1 MNNLSIL
8 HASLLKNTS
17 HTQYF
22 FYIVMM
28 KKNIVYFS
36 FILCSLYFV
45 NPIKAQI
52 NLPIDF
58 ENEQISN
65 DDIIHFNG
73 GSGYVVYNPQI
84 DNDNPS
90 EYVGVVIRDG
100 GDIWAGTYIELDS
113 YLDFSTNTTLN
124 MRVLSPYPGLMVKF
138 KIEGDQGAFPS
149 EPATER
155 DSYTTKNNEWEML
168 SWDFSGEPSNTYR
181 KLVLMFDF
189 GNIGDGTANSTFYY
203 DDIYQTDPS
212 GGLSQM
218 DLPVTFEDPSVY
230 YVLTDFGGNGPSTI
244 LETVDGNY
252 ARVEKNS
259 GAETWAGV
267 TIGSGAGFLN
277 NIPVTNTDTKMFVHV
292 YVSGTTQTGIPIKLK
307 IENSQDATQSVET
320 DTNTTVAGEWETMEF
335 DFSNESDGTAALN
348 TNFVFDMASI
358 FFNFGSSGNQNIVYY
373 FDNVSFGAPLSV
385 DDNLPTSYKI
395 YPNPFIDVI
404 NVLGIEGDETIVVN
418 DILGKEI
425 SKGVGVEKINLSG
438 FEKGTYFLT
447 LSKGGQSSTFKV
459 IKK

>member
-1 MNNLSIL
+1 
-8 HASLLKNTS
+8 
-17 HTQYF
+17 
-22 FYIVMM
+22 M
-28 KKNIVYFS
+28 KKNIVCFS
-36 FILCSLYFV
+36 FILCSIFFI

-58 ENEQISN
+58 ENEQITN

-84 DNDNPS
+84 DNDNQS

-155 DSYTTKNNEWEML
+155 DSYTTKNNEWEIL

-189 GNIGDGTANSTFYY
+189 GNVGDGTADSTFYY

-277 NIPVTNTDTKMFVHV
+277 NIPVTNNDTKMFVHV

-307 IENSQDATQSVET
+307 IENSQDPTQSVET
-320 DTNTTVAGEWETMEF
+320 DTNTTIAGEWETMEF
-335 DFSNESDGTAALN
+335 DFSNESNGTAALN

-404 NVLGIEGDETIVVN
+404 NVLGIEGDETIIVN

-425 SKGVGVEKINLSG
+425 FKGIGVEKINLSG

-447 LSKGGQSSTFKV
+447 LSKGGQSSIFKV

>member
-1 MNNLSIL
+1 
-8 HASLLKNTS
+8 
-17 HTQYF
+17 
-22 FYIVMM
+22 M
-28 KKNIVYFS
+28 KKNIVCFS
-36 FILCSLYFV
+36 FILFYIFFI

-58 ENEQISN
+58 ENEQITN

-84 DNDNPS
+84 DNDNQS

-155 DSYTTKNNEWEML
+155 DSYTTKNNEWEIL

-189 GNIGDGTANSTFYY
+189 GNVGDGTADSTFYY

-307 IENSQDATQSVET
+307 IENSQDPTQSVET
-320 DTNTTVAGEWETMEF
+320 DTNTTIAGEWETMEF
-335 DFSNESDGTAALN
+335 DFSNESNGTAALN

-404 NVLGIEGDETIVVN
+404 NVLGIEGDETIIVN

-425 SKGVGVEKINLSG
+425 FKGIGVEKINLSG

-447 LSKGGQSSTFKV
+447 LSKGGQSSIFKV

>member
-1 MNNLSIL
+1 
-8 HASLLKNTS
+8 
-17 HTQYF
+17 
-22 FYIVMM
+22 M
-28 KKNIVYFS
+28 KKNIVCFS
-36 FILCSLYFV
+36 FILCFIFFI

-58 ENEQISN
+58 ENEQITN

-84 DNDNPS
+84 DNDNQS

-155 DSYTTKNNEWEML
+155 DSYTTKNNEWEIL

-189 GNIGDGTANSTFYY
+189 GNVGDGTADSTFYY

-307 IENSQDATQSVET
+307 IENSQDPTQSVET

-404 NVLGIEGDETIVVN
+404 NVLGIEGDETIIVN

-425 SKGVGVEKINLSG
+425 FKGIGVEKINLSG

-447 LSKGGQSSTFKV
+447 LSKGGQSSIFKV

>member
-1 MNNLSIL
+1 
-8 HASLLKNTS
+8 
-17 HTQYF
+17 
-22 FYIVMM
+22 M
-28 KKNIVYFS
+28 KKNIVCFS
-36 FILCSLYFV
+36 FILCFIFFI

-58 ENEQISN
+58 ENEQITN

-84 DNDNPS
+84 DNDNQS

-155 DSYTTKNNEWEML
+155 DSYTTKNNEWEIL

-189 GNIGDGTANSTFYY
+189 GNVGDGTADSTFYY

-267 TIGSGAGFLN
+267 TIGTGAGFLN

-307 IENSQDATQSVET
+307 IENSQDPTQSVET

-404 NVLGIEGDETIVVN
+404 NVLGIEGDETIIVN

-425 SKGVGVEKINLSG
+425 FKGIGVEKINLSG

-447 LSKGGQSSTFKV
+447 LSKGGQSSIFKV

>member
-1 MNNLSIL
+1 MKNKFTYVCLLVLIFISNSI
-8 HASLLKNTS
+8 
-17 HTQYF
+17 F
-22 FYIVMM
+22 G
-28 KKNIVYFS
+28 
-36 FILCSLYFV
+36 
-45 NPIKAQI
+45 QI
-52 NLPIDF
+52 ELPINF
-58 ENEQISN
+58 EDEQITNS
-65 DDIIHFNG
+65 DIIHFNG

-84 DNDNPS
+84 DDDNPS
-90 EYVGVVIRDG
+90 EYVGVIIRDG

-113 YLDFSTNTTLN
+113 YLDFSSNTTLN
-124 MRVLSPYPGLMVKF
+124 MNVLSPYPGLMVKF
-138 KIEGDQGAFPS
+138 KIEGDVGEFPS

-155 DSYTTKNNEWEML
+155 DAYTTKTNEWEIL

-189 GNIGDGTANSTFYY
+189 GNIGDGTADSTFYY

-218 DLPVTFEDPSVY
+218 DLPVSFEDPSVY
-230 YVLTDFGGNGPSTI
+230 YVLTDFGGNGPSTV

-277 NIPVTNTDTKMFVHV
+277 HIPITDTDTKMFVHI

-307 IENSQDATQSVET
+307 IENSLDPTQSVET
-320 DTNTTVAGEWETMEF
+320 DTYTTVAGEWETMEF
-335 DFSNESDGTAALN
+335 DFSNESEGTAALN
-348 TNFVFDMASI
+348 TDFVFDMASI
-358 FFNFGSSGNQNIVYY
+358 FFNFGSSGNENIVYY
-373 FDNVSFGAPLSV
+373 FDNVSFGSPLSV
-385 DDNLPTSYKI
+385 DDNFFTSYKI
-395 YPNPFIDVI
+395 YPNPFVDTLNIY
-404 NVLGIEGDETIVVN
+404 GIEGDETVIIN

-425 SKGVGVEKINLSG
+425 YKGIGVEKINLSG
-438 FEKGTYFLT
+438 FKKGTYFLS
-447 LSKGGQSSTFKV
+447 LSKDEQNNTFKI